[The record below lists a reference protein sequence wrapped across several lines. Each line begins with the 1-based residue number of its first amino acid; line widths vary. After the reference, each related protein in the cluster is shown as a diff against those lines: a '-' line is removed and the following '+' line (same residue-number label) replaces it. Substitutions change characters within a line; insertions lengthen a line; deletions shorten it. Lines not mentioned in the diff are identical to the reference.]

1 MLIYCE
7 MNTEQRRIYDLY
19 EKEVRDFISATDED
33 EIHNKSMHV
42 LTGLTRLR
50 QICNSPVLLKDGHS
64 GDHAVKIE
72 ILTEQIENKSR
83 EHKILVFSQFVEM
96 LDLIKGKLDEKNI
109 RYEYLTGQTRNRG
122 AKVQHF
128 QNNEEVRVFLISLK
142 AGGTG
147 LNLTE
152 ADYVY
157 LVDPWWNPAVE
168 NQAIDRSYR
177 IGQTKNVVAVRM
189 ICSGTIEEKNDDPAE
204 EKRKKLAQDL
214 ITTETS
220 FFSSLSKDDLL
231 SIL

>member
-1 MLIYCE
+1 

-96 LDLIKGKLDEKNI
+96 LDRL
-109 RYEYLTGQTRNRG
+109 
-122 AKVQHF
+122 KVSWMRKTSAMNTLPDKPGIVVPKYSTF
-128 QNNEEVRVFLISLK
+128 
-142 AGGTG
+142 
-147 LNLTE
+147 
-152 ADYVY
+152 
-157 LVDPWWNPAVE
+157 
-168 NQAIDRSYR
+168 R
-177 IGQTKNVVAVRM
+177 IM
-189 ICSGTIEEKNDDPAE
+189 
-204 EKRKKLAQDL
+204 RKYG
-214 ITTETS
+214 
-220 FFSSLSKDDLL
+220 FS
-231 SIL
+231 